1 MTPEQLAAELVTVE
15 QRGPAAVQ
23 CYSVL
28 VAGVV
33 VRGLLDGGR
42 ARTLAGEVRAALA
55 VRLGAVQEEHDRLL
69 AEAWREARELEGD

>member
-55 VRLGAVQEEHDRLL
+55 ARLAQATVGIDSPGEGA
-69 AEAWREARELEGD
+69 A